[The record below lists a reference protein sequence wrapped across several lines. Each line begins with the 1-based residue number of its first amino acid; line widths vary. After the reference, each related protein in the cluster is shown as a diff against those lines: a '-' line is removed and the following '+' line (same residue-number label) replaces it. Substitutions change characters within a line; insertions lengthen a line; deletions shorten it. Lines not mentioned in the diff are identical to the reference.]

1 VSVRDAPSGKTLFS
15 AFGNHFSVFSFH
27 FSISVF
33 SFVVNNNAE
42 SLFVEL
48 RREEQSGAVERW
60 SGGAR
65 RSNGQT
71 WEKSLRVEKGVVL
84 TAVSSTRLGWTAA
97 TVVVWVHPGV

>member
-1 VSVRDAPSGKTLFS
+1 MRVAPVSVRDAPSGKTLFS

-42 SLFVEL
+42 SFFVEL

-60 SGGAR
+60 RGGAR

-71 WEKSLRVEKGVVL
+71 WEKSLQVEKGVVL
-84 TAVSSTRLGWTAA
+84 R
-97 TVVVWVHPGV
+97 